1 VSAACEDNYVVSC
14 NPAPKTP
21 VAEVIVIRHEP
32 ALAVTGAQFDPTLTI
47 AGSAAI
53 IIGAIILGRRAK
65 NNRSFRD

>member
-1 VSAACEDNYVVSC
+1 MTAACEDNYAVSC

-32 ALAVTGAQFDPTLTI
+32 DLAATGAQLDPTLTI

-65 NNRSFRD
+65 RSNHD

>member
-1 VSAACEDNYVVSC
+1 MTVACEDNYVVSC

-32 ALAVTGAQFDPTLTI
+32 DLAMTGGQFDPALTI

-65 NNRSFRD
+65 NNRSMK